1 MTASTRASSQTYA
14 RRRRAMGAAMGLF
27 NDEIRG
33 SNRAD
38 TIRAN
43 RCSIK
48 ILGYGGDD
56 RLTGS
61 PCRDLIK
68 GGSGNDTIKGKGNN
82 DVLIGGSGNDR
93 IYGGRS
99 DAGSLGQGDTIM
111 PGKGADFVK
120 IGGKGSLLPWLGA
133 LGDGDADTVVYK
145 LNKKKNSLLQF
156 ISETYDDLLDDRDSI
171 IVKGVR
177 TDELDIRRGETA
189 GIDPMPAGVFYKDRM
204 IIALGT
210 NHPGVPF
217 EQLSQQI
224 VGSLG

>member
-1 MTASTRASSQTYA
+1 
-14 RRRRAMGAAMGLF
+14 MGFF
-27 NDEIRG
+27 NDVIRG
-33 SNRAD
+33 TDQAD
-38 TIRAN
+38 TIRAKS
-43 RCSIK
+43 CSIK

-56 RLTGS
+56 LLIGG

-68 GGSGNDTIKGKGNN
+68 GGSGNDTIKGRGGN
-82 DVLIGGSGNDR
+82 DLLIGGSGDDR

-99 DAGSLGQGDTIM
+99 NASSLFQGDTII

-120 IGGKGSLLPWLGA
+120 IGGKGSVLPWLGA

-145 LNKKKNSLLQF
+145 LNRKKKWRYSLLQF
-156 ISETYDDLLDDRDSI
+156 ISDTGDDLLDDHDRI

-177 TDELDIRRGETA
+177 TDELEIRRGETG
-189 GIDPMPAGVFYKDRM
+189 GIDPMPAGVFYKNRM

-210 NHPGVPF
+210 DQPGVPF